1 LPILLN
7 NQMKTYT
14 KEILILLLGLLGAM
28 PMLNGQIV
36 TMSTKRSTPNVKI
49 TIHENY
55 LNKIPQNELDQYL
68 DAITQWADSGLK
80 NPNTNIPLPSLPPSI
95 KDKDVDI
102 NTEKINNVI
111 SIEITV
117 NKTAGEDR
125 IQFKSI
131 EIDTLEPEKTHG
143 KRPRLAKLRNR
154 HKIKKVVTYSHFD
167 LGFLQV
173 RSQKPIPNGTAPPT
187 VDYHQLPELDNFRT
201 LQIGFEKDWG
211 YNIAKGKLR
220 FWFGVSYNIQNY
232 RFRDN
237 RVRLKHNAPQFEYE
251 IAQPAANP
259 NDNADKS
266 KIVTNYLGIPISIGY
281 QNKPRNP
288 TFSAKLGI
296 QGGYLVR
303 CHSKVRTLNGE
314 KIKYFDDFNM
324 NDFALNPYASIKM
337 KNIEFYAK
345 YGMSDIF
352 KPHQG
357 TPSRNF
363 AFGIILATAI
373 D

>member
-1 LPILLN
+1 
-7 NQMKTYT
+7 MKTYT

-28 PMLNGQIV
+28 PMLKGQIV
-36 TMSTKRSTPNVKI
+36 TMSNSRTTPTAKI

-55 LNKIPQNELDQYL
+55 LNSQKIPQNELNSYMDDL
-68 DAITQWADSGLK
+68 IKWADSSLK
-80 NPNTNIPLPSLPPSI
+80 NTNANIAMPELPPSF
-95 KDKDVDI
+95 KGASVEI
-102 NTEKINNVI
+102 NTEKSNGVI
-111 SIEITV
+111 TIEIII

-125 IQFKSI
+125 IQFKKI
-131 EIDTLEPEKTHG
+131 ELDTLEPAIKNKKHQRFS
-143 KRPRLAKLRNR
+143 KMRNK

-173 RSQKPIPNGTAPPT
+173 RSRPPINNGTAPPPA

-211 YNIAKGKLR
+211 YNLHKGKLR
-220 FWFGVSYNIQNY
+220 FWFGLSYNIQNY

-237 RVRLKHNAPQFEYE
+237 RVRLKHNVTQFEYE
-251 IAQPAANP
+251 ISPPAQNP
-259 NDNADKS
+259 NENADKS

-303 CHSKVRTLNGE
+303 CHSKVRTIDGE

-324 NDFALNPYASIKM
+324 NDFALHPFASIKM

-345 YGMSDIF
+345 YGISDIF
-352 KPHQG
+352 KHHQG

>member
-1 LPILLN
+1 
-7 NQMKTYT
+7 MKTYT

-28 PMLNGQIV
+28 PMLNGQITVKPKKTTTIV
-36 TMSTKRSTPNVKI
+36 TIIQKNHDVNSEKI
-49 TIHENY
+49 IKEYAEKLTN
-55 LNKIPQNELDQYL
+55 
-68 DAITQWADSGLK
+68 WGDSLI
-80 NPNTNIPLPSLPPSI
+80 PNTQNKPMPLSPFMNNFDFLVTYKIINDTLKFNILA
-95 KDKDVDI
+95 
-102 NTEKINNVI
+102 TEID
-111 SIEITV
+111 S
-117 NKTAGEDR
+117 R
-125 IQFKSI
+125 IQFKYI
-131 EIDTLEPEKTHG
+131 EPDTIEPEKTHG

-173 RSQKPIPNGTAPPT
+173 RAQKPIPNGTIPPPT
-187 VDYHQLPELDNFRT
+187 VDFHQLPELDNFRT

-211 YNIAKGKLR
+211 YNISKGKLR
-220 FWFGVSYNIQNY
+220 FWVGISYNIQNY
-232 RFRDN
+232 RFKDN

-251 IAQPAANP
+251 LAPPAQNP

-288 TFSAKLGI
+288 TFSAKFGI

-303 CHSKVRTLNGE
+303 CHSKVRTVEGE

-324 NDFALNPYASIKM
+324 NDFAVHPFASIKL
-337 KNIEFYAK
+337 KNIEFYTK
-345 YGMSDIF
+345 YGLTDIF

-357 TPSRNF
+357 TPSHNF
-363 AFGIILATAI
+363 SFGIILATAI

>member
-1 LPILLN
+1 
-7 NQMKTYT
+7 MKTYT

-68 DAITQWADSGLK
+68 DALTKWADSSLK
-80 NPNTNIPLPSLPPSI
+80 NSNTTIPLPSIPPSI
-95 KDKDVDI
+95 KDKDVEI

-117 NKTAGEDR
+117 SKTAGEDR
-125 IQFKSI
+125 IQFKTI
-131 EIDTLEPEKTHG
+131 EIDTIEPEKTHG
-143 KRPRLAKLRNR
+143 KRPRLTKLRNKR
-154 HKIKKVVTYSHFD
+154 KIKKVVTYSHFD

-173 RSQKPIPNGTAPPT
+173 RSQKPIPNGTFPPPT

-211 YNIAKGKLR
+211 YNLYKGKLR
-220 FWFGVSYNIQNY
+220 FWTGISYNIQNY

-237 RVRLKHNAPQFEYE
+237 SVRLKHNAPVFEYE
-251 IAQPAANP
+251 LAPPAQNP

-266 KIVTNYLGIPISIGY
+266 KIVTNYLGVPISIGY

-288 TFSAKLGI
+288 SFSVKLGI

-324 NDFALNPYASIKM
+324 NDFAVHPFASIKLR
-337 KNIEFYAK
+337 NVEFYAK
-345 YGMSDIF
+345 YGITNIF
-352 KPHQG
+352 KDHQG
-357 TPSRNF
+357 TPSHNM
-363 AFGIILATAI
+363 AFGMILSTDI
-373 D
+373 E